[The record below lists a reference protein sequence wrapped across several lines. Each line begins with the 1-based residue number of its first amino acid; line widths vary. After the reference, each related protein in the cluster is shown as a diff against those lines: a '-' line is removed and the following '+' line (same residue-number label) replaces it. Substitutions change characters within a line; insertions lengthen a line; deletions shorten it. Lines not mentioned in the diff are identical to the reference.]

1 MWRPSQSQKSK
12 WTNSQLGRDTC
23 GFLLVN
29 CVVQRKT
36 FLGLV
41 IRLLVSCLLN
51 PFSLYASSATVR
63 QSRSAALCDDFR
75 YLRLCRISGDRSI
88 PLPHPST
95 IGRTPFD
102 IFCKSPPLPHL
113 PQETVC
119 GPFAPSFASHPITA
133 RCTQRDYNG
142 WDRGTDDRRREGL
155 TAPAEI
161 EVHCRSPEW
170 SGRDATN

>member
-41 IRLLVSCLLN
+41 VRLLVSCLLN

-113 PQETVC
+113 PPRDRVRSLRS
-119 GPFAPSFASHPITA
+119 FVRLPSHHCQVHTT
-133 RCTQRDYNG
+133 RLQRVGSRDG
-142 WDRGTDDRRREGL
+142 RPPTGGTDRAR
-155 TAPAEI
+155 
-161 EVHCRSPEW
+161 
-170 SGRDATN
+170 